1 MNETVK
7 KAVDYYKGG
16 LYCSQAILGAFCEE
30 YGLDKETAFRVSSG
44 LNSGVRRAETC
55 GAVTGA
61 VLVIG
66 LKYGDSKAACNAK
79 TEEYTKNFTDK
90 NKSIVCRD
98 LLDCDIS
105 TSAGLEKA
113 IREKLFTTRCVDLVA
128 SAAQLLVDGG
138 Y

>member
-16 LYCSQAILGAFCEE
+16 LYCSQAILGAFCEK

-44 LNSGVRRAETC
+44 LNSGLRRAEAC

-66 LKYGDSKAACNAK
+66 LKYGDSKAVCNAK
-79 TEEYTKNFTDK
+79 TEEYIKNFTDK
-90 NKSIVCRD
+90 NKSIICRD

-105 TSAGLEKA
+105 TSAGIEKA
-113 IREKLFTTRCVDLVA
+113 ISEKLFTTRCLDLVT
-128 SAAQLLVDGG
+128 SAAQVLVDMEA
-138 Y
+138 